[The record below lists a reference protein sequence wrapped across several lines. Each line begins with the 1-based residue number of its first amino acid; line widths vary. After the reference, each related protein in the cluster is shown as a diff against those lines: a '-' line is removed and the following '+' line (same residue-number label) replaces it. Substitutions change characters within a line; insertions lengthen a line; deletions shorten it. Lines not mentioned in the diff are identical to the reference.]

1 MDSPTATIND
11 TSSDRAQRQLDTLR
25 TAVETRLAALEAV
38 LADPMRGESL
48 EGLILDLARVT
59 TEEARTAALKAAL
72 DAKLEADTRVAHARA
87 VAQEAIDEE
96 RVVAGELR
104 RTVEQARQKIAG
116 LEAAQLLE
124 LRRLRED
131 LETEIGRERATAAGF
146 ERAASEAQR
155 QWQAERAANV
165 DLRQTIET
173 HRTTGA
179 ELSLALE
186 AEKAAGAGLRAALEV
201 ERSAGSELRL
211 AIERAQAL
219 SATLAREKAEAWTAQ
234 EALTADLS
242 RERDVSGR
250 LQRQVAEAQAQLQLE
265 RAMSAELR
273 RTAEQTE
280 QQLTNT
286 SSDKAQVSASH
297 EQLQREAEA
306 LRAESDT
313 MRASLAAAGARLEML
328 DAERLRAGGTRKELE
343 ARVEVLIRERDALLA
358 ERAGVRGAGELP
370 SGGATRNAA
379 PVPDARPVT
388 ASGSVPSPSFIS
400 TMSTISPISTGPA
413 AEEEWGPVRLAVRYS
428 FREPFTIAVNGD
440 TGLLVDISVAGCQ
453 LVSSSAVRPNQ
464 AVKVLLPSGDTSIAC
479 TGKVMWARFEPRAS
493 GGAFGYRAGVQ
504 FTKPDQAA
512 LEAFIASSRPPRPG

>member
-72 DAKLEADTRVAHARA
+72 DAKLEADARVAHARA

-116 LEAAQLLE
+116 LETAQLLE

-155 QWQAERAANV
+155 QLQAERAANV
-165 DLRQTIET
+165 DVRQTIDT
-173 HRTTGA
+173 HRTANA

-186 AEKAAGAGLRAALEV
+186 AEKAASAGLSAALEA
-201 ERSAGSELRL
+201 ERAAGSELRL
-211 AIERAQAL
+211 ALERAQAL

-242 RERDVSGR
+242 RERDLSGR

-297 EQLQREAEA
+297 EQLQREVEA
-306 LRAESDT
+306 LQGESDT

-328 DAERLRAGGTRKELE
+328 DAERLRASGTRKELE
-343 ARVEVLIRERDALLA
+343 ARVEVLIRERDALIA
-358 ERAGVRGAGELP
+358 ERAGERPE
-370 SGGATRNAA
+370 T
-379 PVPDARPVT
+379 RPVRT
-388 ASGSVPSPSFIS
+388 SGSASPLSSIS
-400 TMSTISPISTGPA
+400 MLPTGPA

-428 FREPFTIAVNGD
+428 FREPFTITVNGD

-504 FTKPDQAA
+504 FTKPDQPA
-512 LEAFIASSRPPRPG
+512 LEAFIVSSRPPRPG

>member
-1 MDSPTATIND
+1 MDSSTATLND
-11 TSSDRAQRQLDTLR
+11 TSSDRAQRQLDMLR
-25 TAVETRLAALEAV
+25 TAVDRRLAELEAV

-59 TEEARTAALKAAL
+59 TEEARTTALKAAL
-72 DAKLEADTRVAHARA
+72 DAKLEADSRVAHARA

-104 RTVEQARQKIAG
+104 RAVEQARQKIAG
-116 LEAAQLLE
+116 LEGAQLLE

-155 QWQAERAANV
+155 QLQAERAANV
-165 DLRQTIET
+165 DIRQTIDT
-173 HRTTGA
+173 HRTAHA
-179 ELSLALE
+179 EVSLALE
-186 AEKAAGAGLRAALEV
+186 AEKAASAGLSAALEA
-201 ERSAGSELRL
+201 ERAASSELRL
-211 AIERAQAL
+211 ALERAQAL
-219 SATLAREKAEAWTAQ
+219 TATLAREKAEAWTAQ

-242 RERDVSGR
+242 RERDTSARTQR
-250 LQRQVAEAQAQLQLE
+250 LVAEAQAQLQLE

-273 RTAEQTE
+273 RTAEETE

-286 SSDKAQVSASH
+286 SSDKAHVSASH
-297 EQLQREAEA
+297 EQLQREVEA

-328 DAERLRAGGTRKELE
+328 DAERLRASATRKELE
-343 ARVEVLIRERDALLA
+343 GRVEVLIRERESLIA
-358 ERAGVRGAGELP
+358 ERAGTTELP
-370 SGGATRNAA
+370 GEGATINAA
-379 PVPDARPVT
+379 PVPDAQPAK
-388 ASGSVPSPSFIS
+388 ASGPVPSFSSI
-400 TMSTISPISTGPA
+400 STISPGPA

-428 FREPFTIAVNGD
+428 FREPFTIMVNGD

-464 AVKVLLPSGDTSIAC
+464 AVKVLLPSGDTSLAC
-479 TGKVMWARFEPRAS
+479 TGKVMWARFEPRVS

-504 FTKPDQAA
+504 FTKPDQPA
-512 LEAFIASSRPPRPG
+512 LEAFIASSRPPRSG